1 MTNVAPALQ
10 GSLCYISYHISI
22 HFAHLEKRST
32 VGRPLIFY
40 WVLLGSTGFYFLILH
55 RFSDDLGPS
64 ANLVNIQSIFV
75 PRGHAAAHISKVN
88 TLRRLLAAPRRQL
101 GQIKCLLFAI

>member
-22 HFAHLEKRST
+22 HFTHPEERST
-32 VGRPLIFY
+32 AGRPLLFY

-55 RFSDDLGPS
+55 RFSDDLGPQQTW
-64 ANLVNIQSIFV
+64 LILRVFLCQGGG
-75 PRGHAAAHISKVN
+75 RGGGGHAAAHISKVN
-88 TLRRLLAAPRRQL
+88 TLRRLLAAPAN
-101 GQIKCLLFAI
+101 AISAN